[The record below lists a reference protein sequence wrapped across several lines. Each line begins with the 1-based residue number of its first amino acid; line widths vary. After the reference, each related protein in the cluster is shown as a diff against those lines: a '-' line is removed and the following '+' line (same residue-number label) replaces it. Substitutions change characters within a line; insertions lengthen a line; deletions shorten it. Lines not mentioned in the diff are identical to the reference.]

1 MKKILALAILAALLL
16 PALSSHAQTAPGTS
30 TTNVLPESKV
40 EKQNGNDIKLNPT
53 ASLGVALGLGLI
65 IIGAGKGIG
74 NIGGHA
80 VESIARQPEAGG
92 RIFTTMI
99 ISAALIEG
107 ASLFAIVVCLLA
119 LYRSKTPTACRRANV
134 RRQA

>member
-1 MKKILALAILAALLL
+1 MKKILALAVLAALLL
-16 PALSSHAQTAPGTS
+16 PALVAEAQTASTS
-30 TTNVLPESKV
+30 NVLPPADV
-40 EKQNGNDIKLNPT
+40 KQINGTDTKLNPT

-107 ASLFAIVVCLLA
+107 ATLFAIVVCLLA
-119 LYRSKTPTACRRANV
+119 L
-134 RRQA
+134 

>member
-1 MKKILALAILAALLL
+1 MRKICLFALLALFVL
-16 PALSSHAQTAPGTS
+16 PALPAMAAEAPAATGTS
-30 TTNVLPESKV
+30 SVSTGSFVFPPGGATK
-40 EKQNGNDIKLNPT
+40 
-53 ASLGVALGLGLI
+53 ALGVALGLGLI

-107 ASLFAIVVCLLA
+107 ATLFAIVVCLLA
-119 LYRSKTPTACRRANV
+119 LNATG
-134 RRQA
+134 Q

>member
-1 MKKILALAILAALLL
+1 MRKIIALALLALFAL
-16 PALSSHAQTAPGTS
+16 PALPASAADAPAPVGT
-30 TTNVLPESKV
+30 NAAVAD
-40 EKQNGNDIKLNPT
+40 G
-53 ASLGVALGLGLI
+53 ASYFFPPAGATKALGVALGLGLI
-65 IIGAGKGIG
+65 IIGAGRGIG

-107 ASLFAIVVCLLA
+107 ATLFAIVVCILA
-119 LYRSKTPTACRRANV
+119 LGASG
-134 RRQA
+134 Q

>member
-1 MKKILALAILAALLL
+1 MKKILILAVLALLALPATSALAQNASNATDAVGNSYGL
-16 PALSSHAQTAPGTS
+16 PPGGAT
-30 TTNVLPESKV
+30 K
-40 EKQNGNDIKLNPT
+40 
-53 ASLGVALGLGLI
+53 ALGVALGLGLI

-80 VESIARQPEAGG
+80 VEAIARQPEAGG

-107 ASLFAIVVCLLA
+107 ATLFAIVVCLLA
-119 LYRSKTPTACRRANV
+119 LNATGA
-134 RRQA
+134 

>member
-1 MKKILALAILAALLL
+1 MKTVLLLVAMLSLLAL
-16 PALSSHAQTAPGTS
+16 PALTFAADAPAADTTTVSADGAPGATYGFPPGGA
-30 TTNVLPESKV
+30 TK
-40 EKQNGNDIKLNPT
+40 
-53 ASLGVALGLGLI
+53 ALGVAIGLGLI

-107 ASLFAIVVCLLA
+107 ATLFAIVVALLA
-119 LYRSKTPTACRRANV
+119 LGASGN
-134 RRQA
+134 